1 MSEIVEII
9 DVLEQKIE
17 KLLLKINDLEIKN
30 NQLTQQN
37 TISISTI
44 QSQNNA
50 ISQLKTDFE
59 SLKTAN
65 SLLGSEDYK
74 RETKLKI
81 NSLIREIDYCIS
93 QLSE

>member
-9 DVLEQKIE
+9 DVLEQKI
-17 KLLLKINDLEIKN
+17 KNFLLKINDLEIKN
-30 NQLTQQN
+30 SQLTQQN
-37 TISISTI
+37 TISTSTI
-44 QSQNNA
+44 QSQNNT
-50 ISQLKTDFE
+50 INQLKTDFE